1 MLRRCLSLLGL
12 CAFIGLG
19 GSVASA
25 QPWPHYGPPPPRHEY
40 HGRAPYRGA
49 VWVGGYH
56 HWVGGRY
63 VWVGGHWA
71 HPPHYGAVWYPGHY
85 ANRGGVYIWI
95 GGHWG

>member
-1 MLRRCLSLLGL
+1 MLRRFLSVFSLA
-12 CAFIGLG
+12 AFIGLG
-19 GSVASA
+19 ASAASA
-25 QPWPHYGPPPPRHEY
+25 QPWPHYGPPPPHYEH
-40 HGRAPYRGA
+40 HGYAPYRGA

-56 HWVGGRY
+56 RWVGGRY

-71 HPPHYGAVWYPGHY
+71 HPPHHGAVWYPGHY

>member
-1 MLRRCLSLLGL
+1 MLRRFLSLLGL
-12 CAFIGLG
+12 AAFIGLG
-19 GSVASA
+19 SSVASA
-25 QPWPHYGPPPPRHEY
+25 QPWPHYGPPPPRYEY
-40 HGRAPYRGA
+40 HGHAPYRGA

-56 HWVGGRY
+56 RWYGGRY
-63 VWVGGHWA
+63 VWVAGHWA